1 MADCESN
8 ALSMEKETTV
18 NSSSSWKI
26 ALVSV
31 VAVVGVVALAGHGP
45 EHGFEASMPRMLL
58 SDNKIFTLAK
68 NARVKYSSLSGHHQR
83 KLFLQFQEDYARVY
97 KGNAEEKARLNK
109 FKDFLELID
118 ERNAAEAAAGT
129 DGLHGITK
137 FADLSQEEFEA
148 AHLGNFK
155 MIQEKNLIDAG
166 AVVGDFVDVEKRTGD
181 EAKDWT
187 EMYTTSVNDQ
197 GACGASWAF
206 ASVEQIESDAMRAGV
221 LERSKLMAKLSY
233 QQAISCYT
241 ENGQLGCNGG
251 YNWYT
256 YENVASTGG
265 ISLQQNYPYVSGTTG
280 EAETCNKATSVTST
294 VSVTQGR
301 YYYNQEIKMQQF
313 LLTTGP
319 LTAHVSAKTW
329 NTYVSGTMSTA
340 GCSDW
345 VDYSAWHAVQ
355 ITGIDLGNG
364 HYKVRNSWGT
374 DWGEDGYIYLQTTV
388 DANSNT
394 CGVASFNTYAEVA
407 AAKTKSMKSSGKS
420 SSKKSGK

>member
-1 MADCESN
+1 MTEIDCESN
-8 ALSMEKETTV
+8 QISMEKETTTV
-18 NSSSSWKI
+18 TSSSSWKM
-26 ALVSV
+26 ALASV
-31 VAVVGVVALAGHGP
+31 VTVVGLIALAGHGP
-45 EHGFEASMPRMLL
+45 THGFEEHMPRVLL

-68 NARVKYSSLSGHHQR
+68 NARIKYSTLSGHHQR
-83 KLFLQFQEDYARVY
+83 KLFLQFQEDYSRVY
-97 KGNAEEKARLNK
+97 KGNKEEKARLNK

-148 AHLGNFK
+148 SNLGNFK

-166 AVVGDFVDVEKRTGD
+166 AVAGDFVEVVQRSGD
-181 EAKDWT
+181 ESQDWT
-187 EMYTTSVNDQ
+187 DKYTTSVNDQ

-206 ASVEQIESDAMRAGV
+206 ASVEQIESDAMRTGV
-221 LERSKLMAKLSY
+221 LERSQLMAKLSY
-233 QQAISCYT
+233 QQAISCFT
-241 ENGQLGCNGG
+241 ESGQMGCNGG

-256 YENVASTGG
+256 YENVATTGG
-265 ISLQQNYPYVSGTTG
+265 IALQQNYPYVSGTTG

-294 VSVTQGR
+294 VTVTQGR

-345 VDYSAWHAVQ
+345 GDYRYQ
-355 ITGIDLGNG
+355 QLT
-364 HYKVRNSWGT
+364 
-374 DWGEDGYIYLQTTV
+374 
-388 DANSNT
+388 
-394 CGVASFNTYAEVA
+394 
-407 AAKTKSMKSSGKS
+407 
-420 SSKKSGK
+420 